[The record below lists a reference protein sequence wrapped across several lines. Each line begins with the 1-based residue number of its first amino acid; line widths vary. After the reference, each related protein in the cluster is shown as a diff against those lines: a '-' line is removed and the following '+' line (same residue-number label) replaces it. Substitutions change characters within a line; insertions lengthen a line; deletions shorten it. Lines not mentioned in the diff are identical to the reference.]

1 MRLPPGLLPATFL
14 TRRNRFAADV
24 QVDGRQ
30 AIAHVPN
37 SGRMEELLV
46 HGRPVLLHPA
56 PRPSA
61 RITAYDLL
69 LVRHEDRWVGVDSR
83 LPPALV
89 IQAWRKG
96 LMPPLGEYRRVR
108 REVRLGSSRVDLL
121 FSGPKGHCY
130 LEAKSVN
137 LVESGV
143 ALFPD
148 APTERGARHLGELAR
163 AVAQGHRA
171 AVAFVVQR
179 NDAHALAPHE
189 PADPA
194 FAQALRQAASEG
206 VEVYAIVCAVTR
218 ARITPL
224 RTVPVR
230 LHAGALP

>member
-1 MRLPPGLLPATFL
+1 MRLPSGLLPATFL

-24 QVDGRQ
+24 QVDGRH

-37 SGRMEELLV
+37 SGRMRELLTP
-46 HGRPVLLHPA
+46 GRSVLLRQA
-56 PRPSA
+56 PWPSA
-61 RITAYDLL
+61 RRTAYDLL
-69 LVRHEDRWVGVDSR
+69 LVRHEGRWVGVDSR

-96 LMPPLGEYRRVR
+96 LIPSLGAYRRVQ
-108 REVRLGSSRVDLL
+108 REVRLGGSRVDLL
-121 FSGPKGHCY
+121 FSGPQGHCY

-163 AVAQGHRA
+163 AVAGGHRA

-179 NDAHALAPHE
+179 SDVRALAPHE
-189 PADPA
+189 RADPA
-194 FAQALRQAASEG
+194 FAEALRQAVSAG
-206 VEVYAIVCAVTR
+206 VEVHAIVCAVTR
-218 ARITPL
+218 ARVTPL

-230 LHAGALP
+230 LSAGASP